1 MATHTPGI
9 ESLLRM
15 IERQSEVVALAQS
28 QLSHAMDVQ
37 AVLVRAARAEGV
49 NEADIAGARRRCP
62 PARGSPPRPSESP
75 SPTAGC
81 ATPSCPP
88 PRAC

>member
-28 QLSHAMDVQ
+28 RLSHAMDVQ

-49 NEADIAGARRRCP
+49 NEADIAGACR
-62 PARGSPPRPSESP
+62 
-75 SPTAGC
+75 
-81 ATPSCPP
+81 
-88 PRAC
+88 

>member
-1 MATHTPGI
+1 
-9 ESLLRM
+9 M

-49 NEADIAGARRRCP
+49 NEADIAGACR
-62 PARGSPPRPSESP
+62 
-75 SPTAGC
+75 
-81 ATPSCPP
+81 
-88 PRAC
+88 